1 MLAHFLILVALVL
14 VNGLFAMA
22 ELSLFSSRGSR
33 LKQLA
38 KDGSRGARAA
48 LRLLDDPTRF
58 LSTVQFYITLIGV
71 LAGVYSGARFAVPL
85 AAWMRGFDA
94 LGPLGQ
100 YLDTTAYAIVVVGVT
115 FLSLIVGELVPKRW
129 ALTNPEVIAARLAP
143 LMEALAI
150 VSKPFVWILQGST
163 ELVSRA
169 LGIHTTTN
177 RAVSEEEIRSM
188 IAEATHTGIFH
199 AAEHQMIEG
208 VLRLPDR
215 TVRSIMVPRGDVVW
229 LDAGDNRETVWNAV
243 RTSGHSRYPVC
254 RGQLDELV
262 GVVMT
267 GDLAEWLGNREAGE
281 LAARAQAPLIVH
293 ESTRIL
299 RLLEL
304 FRESKMHFAV
314 IVDEHGSIEGVVTPS
329 DILTAIAGELP
340 EGKGWQYEPKWD
352 GFRCLAFRDGKT
364 VKLQSKSGQPL
375 ERYFPELV
383 DALLEVKAGQFVI
396 DGEII
401 VPIDGALSFD
411 DLLRVVIASVEAHS
425 DPQEGHLLDNAVLN
439 GCRAL
444 SFACDGRWYAKVD
457 AAKRIVPIVGEFAP
471 LVSAAIV
478 SFGSGRQEAATL
490 DPDTVRAF
498 LFFRLVICAAHGMR
512 CAGSCSFSPS
522 RCRAC

>member
-199 AAEHQMIEG
+199 VAEHEMIEG

-229 LDAGDNRETVWNAV
+229 LDAGDNREAVWNAV

-281 LAARAQAPLIVH
+281 LAAHARAPLIVH

-340 EGKGWQYEPKWD
+340 EAASEEP
-352 GFRCLAFRDGKT
+352 AEAVARDD
-364 VKLQSKSGQPL
+364 SSW
-375 ERYFPELV
+375 LV
-383 DALLEVKAGQFVI
+383 DGGMSIDDVERLLKGGNMRSGDDYTTLAGFVL
-396 DGEII
+396 
-401 VPIDGALSFD
+401 AQL
-411 DLLRVVIASVEAHS
+411 
-425 DPQEGHLLDNAVLN
+425 GHLPTT
-439 GCRAL
+439 GE
-444 SFACDGRWYAKVD
+444 SFRWRGLRFEVVDMDGR
-457 AAKRIVPIVGEFAP
+457 RIDKLLI
-471 LVSAAIV
+471 
-478 SFGSGRQEAATL
+478 Q
-490 DPDTVRAF
+490 
-498 LFFRLVICAAHGMR
+498 RLGPQA
-512 CAGSCSFSPS
+512 
-522 RCRAC
+522 